1 MGVLYHIRPYFA
13 GIFPYIGL
21 IYGRYLQFRFLKWP
35 LMCVCMFSYFL
46 LFCTSQTSYFWT
58 NTQKTVDSSRRPQQQ
73 GRKCRFS
80 FLHLFLG
87 NFHLL
92 SILGVISVISIVVT
106 LTKKTG
112 FTILFNKKPAKLSQ
126 FFWVVFQKCCVSPIW
141 NTLFLRNA
149 RTMSPCFCWMIPYG
163 RKRVDWGKA
172 MAFQVWFVGLSSPL
186 TIDLENDTI
195 DYHRPSL
202 NRLYNNW
209 LSLSIIV
216 HAIIRFL
223 SG

>member
-1 MGVLYHIRPYFA
+1 M
-13 GIFPYIGL
+13 
-21 IYGRYLQFRFLKWP
+21 
-35 LMCVCMFSYFL
+35 
-46 LFCTSQTSYFWT
+46 
-58 NTQKTVDSSRRPQQQ
+58 
-73 GRKCRFS
+73 
-80 FLHLFLG
+80 
-87 NFHLL
+87 L

-126 FFWVVFQKCCVSPIW
+126 FFLVVFQKCCVSPIW
-141 NTLFLRNA
+141 NTPFLRNA

-202 NRLYNNW
+202 NRLYNN
-209 LSLSIIV
+209 
-216 HAIIRFL
+216 
-223 SG
+223 